1 MNPLIAAASVVAAG
15 FSVGLAA
22 IGPGIGQGTAAGYA
36 VEGIAR
42 QPEAEGKIRGALLL
56 SFAFIESLTIY
67 GLVVALV
74 VLFANPFVSSSRYYI
89 LPIIREGFNIQK
101 IGVIMF
107 PLRYRF
113 GLNTNLFET
122 NVLNLAVVIG
132 VVITFVGDA
141 IRVLL
146 DQRRK
151 TILSA
156 LQEVDEKAKDAEQRL
171 IEARRKLEVAT
182 RRIIETRKQAAQA
195 CKTETDTRERR
206 LKEDLRRLRVTTA
219 RSLDLQR
226 KRIIQDITTQVG
238 KLAIIAA
245 ENTLLDKLSR
255 QSATCS
261 KLQRDLN
268 EAYLCL
274 LKETIKLNR

>member
-1 MNPLIAAASVVAAG
+1 
-15 FSVGLAA
+15 
-22 IGPGIGQGTAAGYA
+22 
-36 VEGIAR
+36 
-42 QPEAEGKIRGALLL
+42 
-56 SFAFIESLTIY
+56 
-67 GLVVALV
+67 
-74 VLFANPFVSSSRYYI
+74 
-89 LPIIREGFNIQK
+89 
-101 IGVIMF
+101 
-107 PLRYRF
+107 
-113 GLNTNLFET
+113 LNTNLFET

-195 CKTETDTRERR
+195 CKTETDMRERR